1 VCEAAIRAGIEER
14 RVRLAEQQGALVADV
29 IRKILGDLELTP
41 EQAAKAGEVV
51 PIRLRSLAS

>member
-1 VCEAAIRAGIEER
+1 
-14 RVRLAEQQGALVADV
+14 VADV